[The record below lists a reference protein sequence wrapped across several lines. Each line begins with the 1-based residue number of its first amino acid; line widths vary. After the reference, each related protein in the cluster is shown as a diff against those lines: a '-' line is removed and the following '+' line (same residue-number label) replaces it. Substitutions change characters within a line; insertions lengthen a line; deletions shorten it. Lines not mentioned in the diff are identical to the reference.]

1 MGEMVSIPVEEY
13 QRLLAIAEGMYDV
26 LAFDRALEALA
37 SGEDEL
43 LPAEMAR
50 RLVAGEAPVR
60 IWREHRGFTQTALAE
75 RSGVNRVQI
84 ANIESGTKTG
94 SVETLRKLAD
104 ALGVAL
110 DDLA

>member
-26 LAFDRALEALA
+26 FAYDRVMEALS

-43 LPAEMAR
+43 LPAELTR
-50 RLVAGEAPVR
+50 RLIAGEVPVR
-60 IWREHRGFTQTALAE
+60 IWREHRGLTQAALAE

-84 ANIESGTKTG
+84 TNIESGAKTG
-94 SVETLRKLAD
+94 SVETLKKLAD